1 MHRQYPSAEI
11 AQLLDAQLY
20 GEKGLLIHEILLDSR
35 KLSSIEGA
43 LFVAIKGQR
52 HNGHLYI
59 PELYS
64 KGIRA
69 FLVSEITFKPEHFP
83 GAAFFLVKD
92 TLQALQS
99 LSKFHRKLFNY
110 PVIGITGSNGKTI
123 VKEWLYSLLQQDHS
137 IVRSP
142 KSFNSQ
148 IGVPLSVWEM
158 EDQHNLAIIEAGIS
172 QPGEMEKLEDII
184 QPNIG
189 IFTNIGQPHA
199 ENFESQEQKTQEKL
213 KLFKHAQK
221 LIFCKDYDDLLKLA
235 VPGESL
241 DQACKLFTWS
251 RRTKADLAITKVNK
265 NRGET
270 EISGIFDFR
279 FLNITIPFSDEAS
292 IENAIHCWAYMLSE
306 GYPNETIAQRMAY
319 LSPVAMRLELK
330 EGVNSCSIINDSY
343 NSDLG
348 SLAVALDFLNQQH
361 QHPCKTLI
369 LSDILQSGKGGDQL
383 YHEIADLIQT
393 YGIDK
398 LIGIGPE
405 ISKHQNLFNLNK
417 QFYPDTESFLEK
429 SSSNSFQNEAILLKG
444 ARSFGFEEIT
454 KFLQQK
460 AHETVMEI
468 NLDAMVHNLN
478 YYRSLLSPGTKL
490 MAMVKAF
497 SYGSGGH
504 EIASLL
510 QFHRVDYLT
519 VAYADEGTE
528 LRKAGITLP
537 IMVMNPE
544 EQSFDAIIKYNLEPE
559 LYSFRILSHF
569 ERALLR
575 NADRIQNPI
584 PVHIK
589 LDTGMHRL
597 GFEPEDTNELIIRL
611 KNLKR
616 VKVTS
621 IFSHLAASEDKN
633 FDKFTNGQIN
643 LFRKMSDEII
653 NHLGYPVL
661 RHILNSGGITRFP
674 DAQFDMVRLGIGLYG
689 VSSTPNEQVHL
700 RNVSSLKTIIS
711 QIKQVK
717 PGDSVGYG
725 RRELVTSPE
734 TIATVPIGYADG
746 LSRSLGNR
754 KGKMLVNGKLAPIVG
769 SVCMDMCMLD
779 ITGIACKEG
788 ESVTVFG
795 EGFSISDLA
804 ALQGTIPYEILT
816 GVSRRVKRVY
826 FRE

>member
-292 IENAIHCWAYMLSE
+292 IENAIHCWAYRDW
-306 GYPNETIAQRMAY
+306 ETDRK
-319 LSPVAMRLELK
+319 STRL
-330 EGVNSCSIINDSY
+330 NSS
-343 NSDLG
+343 
-348 SLAVALDFLNQQH
+348 
-361 QHPCKTLI
+361 
-369 LSDILQSGKGGDQL
+369 
-383 YHEIADLIQT
+383 
-393 YGIDK
+393 
-398 LIGIGPE
+398 
-405 ISKHQNLFNLNK
+405 
-417 QFYPDTESFLEK
+417 
-429 SSSNSFQNEAILLKG
+429 
-444 ARSFGFEEIT
+444 
-454 KFLQQK
+454 
-460 AHETVMEI
+460 
-468 NLDAMVHNLN
+468 
-478 YYRSLLSPGTKL
+478 
-490 MAMVKAF
+490 
-497 SYGSGGH
+497 
-504 EIASLL
+504 
-510 QFHRVDYLT
+510 
-519 VAYADEGTE
+519 
-528 LRKAGITLP
+528 
-537 IMVMNPE
+537 
-544 EQSFDAIIKYNLEPE
+544 
-559 LYSFRILSHF
+559 
-569 ERALLR
+569 
-575 NADRIQNPI
+575 
-584 PVHIK
+584 
-589 LDTGMHRL
+589 HRL
-597 GFEPEDTNELIIRL
+597 
-611 KNLKR
+611 
-616 VKVTS
+616 
-621 IFSHLAASEDKN
+621 
-633 FDKFTNGQIN
+633 
-643 LFRKMSDEII
+643 
-653 NHLGYPVL
+653 
-661 RHILNSGGITRFP
+661 
-674 DAQFDMVRLGIGLYG
+674 
-689 VSSTPNEQVHL
+689 
-700 RNVSSLKTIIS
+700 
-711 QIKQVK
+711 
-717 PGDSVGYG
+717 
-725 RRELVTSPE
+725 
-734 TIATVPIGYADG
+734 
-746 LSRSLGNR
+746 
-754 KGKMLVNGKLAPIVG
+754 
-769 SVCMDMCMLD
+769 
-779 ITGIACKEG
+779 
-788 ESVTVFG
+788 
-795 EGFSISDLA
+795 
-804 ALQGTIPYEILT
+804 
-816 GVSRRVKRVY
+816 
-826 FRE
+826 

>member
-1 MHRQYPSAEI
+1 MHRSYLSAEI
-11 AQLLDAQLY
+11 AQLLDAQLI
-20 GEKGLLIHEILLDSR
+20 GDKNISIQELILDSR
-35 KLSSIEGA
+35 KISATEGA
-43 LFVAIKGQR
+43 LFIAIKGQR
-52 HNGHLYI
+52 HNAHLYI

-69 FLVSEITFKPEHFP
+69 FLVSELPFKPELFP
-83 GAAFFLVKD
+83 GSVFILVKD
-92 TLQALQS
+92 TLKALQS
-99 LSKFHRKLFNY
+99 LSKFHREQFNY
-110 PVIGITGSNGKTI
+110 PVIAITGSNGKTI
-123 VKEWLYSLLQQDHS
+123 VKEWLFSLLQPDYS

-148 IGVPLSVWEM
+148 IGVPLSIWEM

-172 QPGEMEKLEDII
+172 QPGEMNRLEDII
-184 QPNIG
+184 QPTIG

-199 ENFESQEQKTQEKL
+199 ENFSSIEEKTIEKFS
-213 KLFKHAQK
+213 LFKQVSK
-221 LIFCKDYDDLLKLA
+221 LIFCKDYDEISKLA
-235 VPGESL
+235 NASQYLPSN
-241 DQACKLFTWS
+241 CKIFTWS
-251 RRTKADLAITKVNK
+251 RRTKADLAITKIIK

-279 FLNITIPFSDEAS
+279 FLTITIPFSDEAS
-292 IENAIHCWAYMLSE
+292 IENAIHCWAYLLSE
-306 GYPNETIAQRMAY
+306 AYPNETIAQRMAC
-319 LSPVAMRLELK
+319 LNPVAMRLELK

-348 SLAVALDFLNQQH
+348 SLAVALDFLHQQH
-361 QHPCKTLI
+361 QHPSKTLI
-369 LSDILQSGKGGDQL
+369 LSDILQSGKGSELL
-383 YHEIADLIQT
+383 YQEIAIMVDK
-393 YGIDK
+393 YGINK

-405 ISKHQNLFNLNK
+405 ISKFQHLFNPYK
-417 QFYPDTESFLEK
+417 EFYSSTESFLEK
-429 SSSNSFQNEAILLKG
+429 TSTTLFQNEAILLKG
-444 ARSFGFEEIT
+444 ARSFGFEEIS

-468 NLDAMVHNLN
+468 NLDALVHNLN
-478 YYRSLLSPGTKL
+478 YFRSLLNPGTKL

-510 QFHRVDYLT
+510 QFHRIDYLT
-519 VAYADEGTE
+519 VAYTDEGTE
-528 LRKAGITLP
+528 LRKSGITLP

-544 EQSFDAIIKYNLEPE
+544 EPSFDAIIKYNLEPE
-559 LYSFRILSHF
+559 LYSFRILTLF
-569 ERALLR
+569 EKALVR
-575 NADRIQNPI
+575 NADRISNPI

-597 GFEPEDTNELIIRL
+597 GFEPEDLNELIIRL
-611 KNLKR
+611 KNIKR
-616 VKVTS
+616 VKVVS
-621 IFSHLAASEDKN
+621 IFSHLAASEDKQ
-633 FDKFTNGQIN
+633 FDAFTNSQIN

-653 NHLGYPVL
+653 KHLGYSVF
-661 RHILNSGGITRFP
+661 RHILNSSGITRFP

-689 VSSTPNEQVHL
+689 VSSSPDEQSKL

-711 QIKQVK
+711 QIKQIK
-717 PGDSVGYG
+717 PGDSIGYG
-725 RRELVTSPE
+725 RREVVTQLT

-746 LSRSLGNR
+746 LNRSLGNR

-769 SVCMDMCMLD
+769 NICMDMCMID

-795 EGFSISDLA
+795 EGFSIATLA
-804 ALQGTIPYEILT
+804 NLQGTIPYEILT
-816 GVSRRVKRVY
+816 GVSRRVKRIY
-826 FRE
+826 YRE

>member
-1 MHRQYPSAEI
+1 MHRTYTCEEI
-11 AQLLDAQLY
+11 AQLLSAQLH
-20 GEKGLLIHEILLDSR
+20 GEKSLVIHEILLDSR

-43 LFVAIKGQR
+43 LFVAIKGLR

-59 PELYS
+59 PELYN
-64 KGIRA
+64 KGIRV
-69 FLVSEITFKPEHFP
+69 FLVSDITFKPEHFP
-83 GAAFFLVKD
+83 GSCFIQVSD
-92 TLQALQS
+92 TLLALQK
-99 LSKFHRKLFNY
+99 LSKFHRQQFRY

-123 VKEWLYSLLQQDHS
+123 VKEWLYTLLQEDYS

-158 EDQHNLAIIEAGIS
+158 EEQHNLALFEAGIS
-172 QPGEMEKLEDII
+172 LPGEMDKLESII
-184 QPNIG
+184 SPTIG
-189 IFTNIGQPHA
+189 IFTNIGQPHS
-199 ENFESQEQKTQEKL
+199 ENFKDLEQKTREKL
-213 KLFKHAQK
+213 RLFKHVKK
-221 LIFCKDYDDLLKLA
+221 LIFCKDYDDIYRLA
-235 VPGESL
+235 MPGENLES
-241 DQACKLFTWS
+241 DCKLFTWS
-251 RRTKADLAITKVNK
+251 RRTKADLAVTKVSKNK
-265 NRGET
+265 GET
-270 EISGIFDFR
+270 EISGIFDYR
-279 FLNITIPFSDEAS
+279 FISISIPFSDEAS
-292 IENAIHCWAYMLSE
+292 IENAIHCWAFLLSE
-306 GYPNETIAQRMAY
+306 GYSNEIISQRMSY

-330 EGVNSCSIINDSY
+330 EGVNNCSIINDSY

-361 QHPCKTLI
+361 QHPTKTLV
-369 LSDILQSGKGGDQL
+369 LSDILQSGKGSDQL
-383 YHEIADLIQT
+383 YHEVAELIHT
-393 YGIDK
+393 YKIDK
-398 LIGIGPE
+398 LIGIGTE
-405 ISKHQNLFNLNK
+405 ITKHQALFNLNK
-417 QFYPDTESFLEK
+417 QFFSDTDSFLEK

-490 MAMVKAF
+490 MTMVKAY

-519 VAYADEGTE
+519 VAYADEGVE
-528 LRKAGITLP
+528 LRKAGISLP
-537 IMVMNPE
+537 ILVMNPE
-544 EQSFDAIIKYNLEPE
+544 EQSFDAMIKYKLEPE
-559 LYSFRILSHF
+559 LYSFRILGHF
-569 ERALLR
+569 ERALQR
-575 NADRIQNPI
+575 NTDRILEPI
-584 PVHIK
+584 SIHIK

-597 GFEPEDTNELIIRL
+597 GFEAEDINELIIRL

-616 VKVTS
+616 VKVVS
-621 IFSHLAASEDKN
+621 LFSHLAASEDQAH
-633 FDKFTNGQIN
+633 DRFTNGQIN
-643 LFRKMSDEII
+643 LFKKMSEEII
-653 NHLGYPVL
+653 SHLGYPVL
-661 RHILNSGGITRFP
+661 RHILNSSGITRFP

-689 VSSTPNEQVHL
+689 VASNSAEQRHL

-711 QIKQVK
+711 QIKYIK

-725 RRELVTSPE
+725 RKEMVVNPE

-746 LSRSLGNR
+746 LSRVLGNR
-754 KGKMLVNGKLAPIVG
+754 KGRMLVNGKMAPIVG

-779 ITGIACKEG
+779 ITGISCKEG
-788 ESVTVFG
+788 DSVTVFG

-826 FRE
+826 YRE